1 MNPRE
6 LVDHIRSGPTELV
19 LDGTLP
25 RFFRRTRSNP
35 CDFTAFLQAIR
46 SSATIRTAV
55 CSSQLLLGIEEDE
68 WVLLVETLGSINGIA
83 NLTLRCKPG
92 SREFHPFRAVAEA
105 VSNAESLCELVVV
118 QESGTFHED
127 SPGLTAF
134 AAALRERTT
143 LWAFTWYDYGSL
155 READIPLDPVLREL
169 PACTHL
175 QKISIMTK
183 YASTDAT
190 TNLLTTNL
198 LQLPPGA
205 CLCLTLPLDHW
216 LAVAGGIRQG
226 ICNVKTLGLI
236 MPQVT
241 SSEATEAVKA
251 VASAIQTDH
260 NLEYLLL
267 RMEDGFTDEAGV
279 ALAEALVVNQTLGMI
294 TLSDAPMFIDS
305 TLHNPVFID
314 STLHNPATLGAPAYE
329 AFSAMLRA
337 NTSLVL
343 RLPPLETAGAD
354 ERLVDSWNQM
364 RIEQRL
370 NQVGRGKLVSS
381 SQTTKEE
388 WIDALHELS
397 SNEVDDETPEFNV
410 SCIFGLLLLNPEVC

>member
-155 READIPLDPVLREL
+155 READIPLDHVLRAL

-175 QKISIMTK
+175 QTISIVTK
-183 YASTDAT
+183 YASTDAMKH
-190 TNLLTTNL
+190 L
-198 LQLPPGA
+198 LQLPTGA
-205 CLCLTLPLDHW
+205 FLCLTLPPDRW
-216 LAVAGGIRQG
+216 LAVADGIRQG
-226 ICNVKTLGLI
+226 SCNVETLALM

-260 NLEYLLL
+260 NLEFLSLL
-267 RMEDGFTDEAGV
+267 MEDGFTDEAGV
-279 ALAEALVVNQTLGMI
+279 ALAEALVVNKTLGMI
-294 TLSDAPMFIDS
+294 TLSDAPM
-305 TLHNPVFID
+305 FID

-343 RLPPLETAGAD
+343 NLPPLETAGAD

-370 NQVGRGKLVSS
+370 NQVGRGKYLMS

-397 SNEVDDETPEFNV
+397 SNEVDDESDEFRL
-410 SCIFGLLLLNPEVC
+410 SCIFGLLLLKPEVC